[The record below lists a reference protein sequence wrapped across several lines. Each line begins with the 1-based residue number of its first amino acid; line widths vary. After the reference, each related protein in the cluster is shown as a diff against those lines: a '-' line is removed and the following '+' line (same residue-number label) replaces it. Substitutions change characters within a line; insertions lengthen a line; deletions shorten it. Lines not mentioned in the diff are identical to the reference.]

1 MEEEQLPEIGKPET
15 FPYDQW
21 DDTVQYWRLGDPP
34 IQRPEKASGPS
45 SRQNCSAATTS
56 FSGKGCPTGTNSG
69 TGTIS

>member
-34 IQRPEKASGPS
+34 IQRPEKAWHPLVYAGVHSPVE
-45 SRQNCSAATTS
+45 QE
-56 FSGKGCPTGTNSG
+56 
-69 TGTIS
+69 